1 MLTEIMAGDPRLVD
15 GALEIAVLGTL
26 ELQKLIFPQKSRVLV
41 HLRCHQVEHKI
52 EEQEECQERQN

>member
-1 MLTEIMAGDPRLVD
+1 MLTEVMAGDPCLID

-41 HLRCHQVEHKI
+41 HL
-52 EEQEECQERQN
+52 